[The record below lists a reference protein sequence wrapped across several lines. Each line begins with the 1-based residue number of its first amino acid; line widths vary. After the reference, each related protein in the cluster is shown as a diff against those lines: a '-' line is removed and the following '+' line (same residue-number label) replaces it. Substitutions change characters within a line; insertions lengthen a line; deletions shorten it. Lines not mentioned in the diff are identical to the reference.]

1 MLDPHGRVILVSGA
15 TRGIGLAIAQALHAK
30 GYTLS
35 LGAREPSALAMVVS
49 GMDASRVMT
58 AHYDA
63 TDWSCHERWVDQT
76 AKHFGRIDGLVN
88 NAGLSIPMTI
98 RTADEKGLDE
108 LWAVNCKAP
117 LSMIR
122 CALPYLEASGS
133 GRVINIASLSGKR
146 VANDHVGY
154 AMTKFAVMA
163 LTHATRRI
171 GWDRGVRACAI
182 CPGFVRTDMTAKVTK
197 IARGDMIDPGDLAEM
212 VATVIALPNSASVAE
227 LLVNCQFEA
236 ML

>member
-1 MLDPHGRVILVSGA
+1 MLDPIGRVILVSGA
-15 TRGIGLAIAQALHAK
+15 TRGIGLAIARTLHAK

-35 LGAREPSALAMVVS
+35 LGARDPSALTKVLAD
-49 GMDASRVMT
+49 MDPTRVMT
-58 AHYDA
+58 ARYDA
-63 TDWSCHERWVDQT
+63 TDWSTHATWAEQT
-76 AKHFGRIDGLVN
+76 AKRFGRIDGLVN
-88 NAGLSIPMTI
+88 NAGVSIPMTI

-122 CALPYLEASGS
+122 CALPHLEASGS

-197 IARGDMIDPGDLAEM
+197 IAHGDMIDAADLAEM
-212 VATVIALPNSASVAE
+212 VATVIALPNTASVAE

-236 ML
+236 TL